1 MKEKMRSLI
10 NLLND
15 WTEAYDNGH
24 PIVSDKEWD
33 DKYFELEKLE
43 KEANFSFPD
52 SPTQKINFTIVNKL
66 EKVTHNHKMLSLEKT
81 KNIDDISK
89 FFGNKDYIAMCKM
102 DGLTCSL
109 TYENGKLVS
118 AETRGNGSVGENILH
133 NAMIIPSIPKRIKHN
148 GTLVVDGE
156 IICTAENFKQF
167 EDEYENP
174 RNFAAGSIRL
184 FNSKECYE
192 RNLTFVAW
200 DIIDG
205 YENISTL
212 SDKLI
217 FLEKLGFESVPYAM
231 GTINF
236 CINILKEEAKKY
248 GYPIDGIVF
257 KFNDIKYGESLGA
270 TDHHFKNAIAF
281 KFYDERFKTY
291 LKDIEWSI
299 GRTGV
304 LTPIAVYEPVNDGIS
319 TFERASLHNVS
330 VIECLFN
337 GTTPYKGQPIWV
349 GKSNQIIPQVFEV
362 EEIPIA
368 EEAEFL
374 FTPRFC
380 PICGEPASIEENEG
394 VKILIC
400 DNPNCEG
407 KMINKLNHFCG
418 KNGLDIKGLSKATLE
433 KLIEWEWIENI
444 IDIFNLK
451 NHRTEWIQKTGFGQ
465 KSVDNILNAIE
476 EAKTTTLEAFISS
489 LGIPLIGKVV
499 AADLTKHFKD
509 YHEFREAINN
519 KFDFS
524 EFEGFAE
531 SKTEALWNYDYTEA
545 DKIYN
550 LLNFCLKEEK
560 EESLEKTCA
569 NLKIVI
575 TGKLIK
581 FKNRNELKALIE
593 TKGGKVVDSVSK
605 NTSYL
610 INNDLTSTSGKNKDA
625 QRLNIPIISEEEFF
639 EKFLKNS

>member
-33 DKYFELEKLE
+33 DKYFELENLE
-43 KEANFSFPD
+43 KKLNFSFPD

-89 FFGNKDYIAMCKM
+89 FFGSKDYIAMCKM

-133 NAMIIPSIPKRIKHN
+133 NAMVIPSIPKKIKHK

-167 EDEYENP
+167 KDKYENP

-184 FNSKECYE
+184 FNSKECHE

-217 FLEKLGFESVPYAM
+217 FLEELGFEFVPYAM

-236 CINILKEEAKKY
+236 CIDILKEEAKKC

-257 KFNDIKYGESLGA
+257 KFNDIAYGESLGA

-304 LTPIAVYEPVNDGIS
+304 LTPIAVYEPVNDGVS

-330 VIECLFN
+330 VMECLFN

-368 EEAEFL
+368 EEVEFL

-380 PICGEPASIEENEG
+380 PICGELASIEENEG

-400 DNPNCEG
+400 GNPNCEG

-451 NHRTEWIQKTGFGQ
+451 NHRAEWIQKTGFGQ

-499 AADLTKHFKD
+499 AADLMKHFKD
-509 YHEFREAINN
+509 YHEFREAVNN

-531 SKTEALWNYDYTEA
+531 SKTEALWNYNYTEA
-545 DKIYN
+545 DEIYN
-550 LLNFCLKEEK
+550 FLNLCSKEK

-569 NLKIVI
+569 DLKIVI

-581 FKNRNELKALIE
+581 FKNRNEFKALIE
-593 TKGGKVVDSVSK
+593 AKGGKVVDSVSK

-625 QRLNIPIISEEEFF
+625 QKLNIPIISEEEFF

>member
-33 DKYFELEKLE
+33 DKYFELENLE
-43 KEANFSFPD
+43 KESNFSFPD

-66 EKVTHNHKMLSLEKT
+66 EKVIHNHKMLSLEKT

-109 TYENGKLVS
+109 TYENGKLIS

-133 NAMIIPSIPKRIKHN
+133 NAMVIPSIPKKIKHK
-148 GTLVVDGE
+148 GILVVDGE

-167 EDEYENP
+167 EDKYENP

-217 FLEKLGFESVPYAM
+217 FLEELGFEFVPYAM

-236 CINILKEEAKKY
+236 CIDALKEEAKKC

-257 KFNDIKYGESLGA
+257 KFNDIEYGESLGA

-291 LKDIEWSI
+291 LKDVEWSI

-330 VIECLFN
+330 VMECLFN
-337 GTTPYKGQPIWV
+337 GTVPYKGQPIWV

-362 EEIPIA
+362 EEIPIV
-368 EEAEFL
+368 EEEVEFL
-374 FTPRFC
+374 FTPLFC
-380 PICGEPASIEENEG
+380 PICGELASIEENEG

-400 DNPNCEG
+400 GNPNCEG

-451 NHRTEWIQKTGFGQ
+451 NHRAEWIQKAGFGQ

-499 AADLTKHFKD
+499 AADLMKHFKD
-509 YHEFREAINN
+509 YHEFREAVNN

-531 SKTEALWNYDYTEA
+531 SKTEALWNYDYTKA
-545 DKIYN
+545 DEIYN
-550 LLNFCLKEEK
+550 LLNLYSKEK
-560 EESLEKTCA
+560 EENSEKTCA
-569 NLKIVI
+569 DLKIVI

-593 TKGGKVVDSVSK
+593 AKGGKVVDSVSK

-610 INNDLTSTSGKNKDA
+610 INNDIASTSGKNKDA
-625 QRLNIPIISEEEFF
+625 HKLGIPIISEEEFF
-639 EKFLKNS
+639 KKFLKNS

>member
-1 MKEKMRSLI
+1 MKEKMRTLI
-10 NLLND
+10 ELLNS
-15 WTEAYDNGH
+15 WTEAYDMGK
-24 PIVSDKEWD
+24 PIVSDEEWD
-33 DKYFELEKLE
+33 NKYFELVNLE
-43 KEANFSFPD
+43 RESNFSFPD
-52 SPTQKINFTIVNKL
+52 SPTQNVNFTIVNKL

-81 KNIDDISK
+81 KNIEDVSK

-109 TYENGKLVS
+109 TYENGILVS
-118 AETRGNGSVGENILH
+118 AETRGNGSMGENILH
-133 NAMIIPSIPKRIKHN
+133 NAMVIPSIPKRIKYKE
-148 GTLVVDGE
+148 TFVVDGE

-167 EDEYENP
+167 EDKYENP

-184 FNSKECYE
+184 LDSKECYN
-192 RNLTFVAW
+192 RNLTFIAW

-205 YENISTL
+205 YKNFSTL
-212 SDKLI
+212 LEKLI
-217 FLEKLGFESVPYAM
+217 FLEELGFEFVPYAM
-231 GTINF
+231 GTVSF
-236 CINILKEEAKKY
+236 CIDTLKEEAKKC

-257 KFNDIKYGESLGA
+257 KFNDIEYGKSLGA

-304 LTPIAVYEPVNDGIS
+304 LTPIAVYEPVDDGIS

-330 VIECLFN
+330 VMESLFN
-337 GTTPYKGQPIWV
+337 DTLPYKGQPIWV

-362 EEIPIA
+362 EELPID
-368 EEAEFL
+368 EEVEFL
-374 FTPRFC
+374 FTPQYC
-380 PICGEPASIEENEG
+380 PICGELTSIEENEG
-394 VKILIC
+394 VKILVC
-400 DNPNCEG
+400 GNPNCEG

-433 KLIEWEWIENI
+433 KLMEWKWIENI

-451 NHRTEWIQKTGFGQ
+451 EHRAEWIQKAGFGQ

-476 EAKTTTLEAFISS
+476 EAKTTTVEAFISS

-499 AADLTKHFKD
+499 AADLMKHFKD
-509 YHEFREAINN
+509 YCEFREAVNN

-524 EFEGFAE
+524 KFESFAE

-545 DKIYN
+545 DEIFK
-550 LLNFCLKEEK
+550 LLILSPKEEK
-560 EESLEKTCA
+560 VYGETCA
-569 NLKIVI
+569 NLKFVI
-575 TGKLIK
+575 TGKLTK
-581 FKNRNELKALIE
+581 FKNRNEFKELIE
-593 TKGGKVVDSVSK
+593 TNGGKVIDSVSK

-610 INNDLTSTSGKNKDA
+610 INNDITSTSGKNKEA
-625 QRLNIPIISEEEFF
+625 QKLGIPIISEEEFF
-639 EKFLKNS
+639 EKFFKNS

>member
-33 DKYFELEKLE
+33 DKYFELENLE
-43 KEANFSFPD
+43 KESNFSFPD

-81 KNIDDISK
+81 KNVDDISK

-109 TYENGKLVS
+109 TYENGKLIS

-133 NAMIIPSIPKRIKHN
+133 NAMVIPSIPKKIKHK

-167 EDEYENP
+167 EDKYENP

-217 FLEKLGFESVPYAM
+217 FLEELGFEFVPYAM

-236 CINILKEEAKKY
+236 CIDTLKEEAKKC

-257 KFNDIKYGESLGA
+257 KFNDIEYGESLGA

-291 LKDIEWSI
+291 LKDVEWSI

-304 LTPIAVYEPVNDGIS
+304 LTPIAVYEPVNDGVS

-330 VIECLFN
+330 VMECLFN
-337 GTTPYKGQPIWV
+337 GAVPYKGQPIWV

-362 EEIPIA
+362 EEIPIV
-368 EEAEFL
+368 EEVEFL
-374 FTPRFC
+374 FIPLFC
-380 PICGEPASIEENEG
+380 PICGELASIEENEG

-400 DNPNCEG
+400 GNPNCEG

-433 KLIEWEWIENI
+433 KLMEWEWIENI

-451 NHRTEWIQKTGFGQ
+451 NHRAEWIQKAGFGQ

-476 EAKTTTLEAFISS
+476 EAKTTTPEAFISS

-499 AADLTKHFKD
+499 AADLMKHFKD
-509 YHEFREAINN
+509 YHEFREAVNN

-531 SKTEALWNYDYTEA
+531 SKTEALWNYDYTKA
-545 DKIYN
+545 DEIYN
-550 LLNFCLKEEK
+550 LLNLCSKEK
-560 EESLEKTCA
+560 EENSEKTCTD
-569 NLKIVI
+569 LKIVI

-593 TKGGKVVDSVSK
+593 AKGGKVVDSVSK

-610 INNDLTSTSGKNKDA
+610 INNDIASTSGKNKDA
-625 QRLNIPIISEEEFF
+625 HKLGIPIISEEEFF

>member
-1 MKEKMRSLI
+1 MKEKMRTLI
-10 NLLND
+10 ELLNS
-15 WTEAYDNGH
+15 WTEAYDMGK
-24 PIVSDKEWD
+24 PIVSDEEWD
-33 DKYFELEKLE
+33 NKYFELVNLE
-43 KEANFSFPD
+43 RESNFSFPD
-52 SPTQKINFTIVNKL
+52 SPTQNVNFTIVNKL

-81 KNIDDISK
+81 KNIEDVSK

-109 TYENGKLVS
+109 TYENGILVS

-133 NAMIIPSIPKRIKHN
+133 NAMVIPSIPKRIKYKE
-148 GTLVVDGE
+148 TFVVDGE

-167 EDEYENP
+167 EDKYENP

-184 FNSKECYE
+184 LDSKECYN
-192 RNLTFVAW
+192 RNLTFIAW

-205 YENISTL
+205 YKNFSTL
-212 SDKLI
+212 LEKLI
-217 FLEKLGFESVPYAM
+217 FLEELGFEFVPYAM
-231 GTINF
+231 GTVSF
-236 CINILKEEAKKY
+236 CIDTLKEEAKKC

-257 KFNDIKYGESLGA
+257 KFNDIEYGKSLGA

-304 LTPIAVYEPVNDGIS
+304 LTPIAVYEPVDDGIS

-330 VIECLFN
+330 VIESLFN
-337 GTTPYKGQPIWV
+337 DTLPYKGQPIWV

-362 EEIPIA
+362 EELPIN
-368 EEAEFL
+368 EEVEFL
-374 FTPRFC
+374 FTPQYC
-380 PICGEPASIEENEG
+380 PICGELASIEENEG
-394 VKILIC
+394 VKILVC
-400 DNPNCEG
+400 GNPNCEG

-433 KLIEWEWIENI
+433 KLMEWKWIENI

-451 NHRTEWIQKTGFGQ
+451 EHRAEWIQKAGFGQ

-476 EAKTTTLEAFISS
+476 EAKTTTIEAFISS

-499 AADLTKHFKD
+499 AADLMKHFKD
-509 YHEFREAINN
+509 YCEFREAVNN

-524 EFEGFAE
+524 KFESFAE

-545 DKIYN
+545 DEIFK
-550 LLNFCLKEEK
+550 LLILSPKEEK
-560 EESLEKTCA
+560 VYGETCA
-569 NLKIVI
+569 NLKFVI
-575 TGKLIK
+575 TGKLTK
-581 FKNRNELKALIE
+581 FKNRNEFKELIE
-593 TKGGKVVDSVSK
+593 TNGGKVIDSVSK

-610 INNDLTSTSGKNKDA
+610 INNDITSTSGKNKEA
-625 QRLNIPIISEEEFF
+625 QKLGIPIISEEEFF
-639 EKFLKNS
+639 EKFFKNS

>member
-1 MKEKMRSLI
+1 MKEKMRTLI
-10 NLLND
+10 ELLNS
-15 WTEAYDNGH
+15 WTEAYDMGK
-24 PIVSDKEWD
+24 PIVSDEEWD
-33 DKYFELEKLE
+33 NKYFELVNLE
-43 KEANFSFPD
+43 RESNFSFPD
-52 SPTQKINFTIVNKL
+52 SPTQNVNFTIVNKL

-81 KNIDDISK
+81 KNIEDVSK

-109 TYENGKLVS
+109 TYENGILIS

-133 NAMIIPSIPKRIKHN
+133 NAMVIPSIPKRIKYKE
-148 GTLVVDGE
+148 TFVVDGE

-167 EDEYENP
+167 EDKYENP

-184 FNSKECYE
+184 LDSKECYN
-192 RNLTFVAW
+192 RNLTFIAW

-205 YENISTL
+205 YKNFSTL
-212 SDKLI
+212 LEKLI
-217 FLEKLGFESVPYAM
+217 FLEELGFEFVPYTM
-231 GTINF
+231 GTVSF
-236 CINILKEEAKKY
+236 CIDTLKEEAKKC

-257 KFNDIKYGESLGA
+257 KFNDIEYGKSLGA

-304 LTPIAVYEPVNDGIS
+304 LTPIAVYEPVDDGIS

-330 VIECLFN
+330 VMESLFN
-337 GTTPYKGQPIWV
+337 DTLPYKGQPIWV

-362 EEIPIA
+362 EELPID
-368 EEAEFL
+368 EEVEFL
-374 FTPRFC
+374 FTPQYC
-380 PICGEPASIEENEG
+380 PICGELASIEENEG
-394 VKILIC
+394 VKILVC
-400 DNPNCEG
+400 GNPNCEG

-433 KLIEWEWIENI
+433 KLMEWEWIENI

-451 NHRTEWIQKTGFGQ
+451 EHRAEWIQKAGFGQ

-476 EAKTTTLEAFISS
+476 EAKTTTVEAFISS

-499 AADLTKHFKD
+499 AADLMKHFKD
-509 YHEFREAINN
+509 YCEFREAVNN

-524 EFEGFAE
+524 KFESFAE

-545 DKIYN
+545 DEIFK
-550 LLNFCLKEEK
+550 LLILSPKEEK
-560 EESLEKTCA
+560 VYGETCA
-569 NLKIVI
+569 NLKFVI
-575 TGKLIK
+575 TGKLTK
-581 FKNRNELKALIE
+581 FKNRNEFKELIE
-593 TKGGKVVDSVSK
+593 SNGGKVIDSVSK

-610 INNDLTSTSGKNKDA
+610 INNDITSTSGKNKEA
-625 QRLNIPIISEEEFF
+625 QKLGIPIISEEEFF
-639 EKFLKNS
+639 EKFFKNS

>member
-1 MKEKMRSLI
+1 MKEKMRTLI
-10 NLLND
+10 ELLNS
-15 WTEAYDNGH
+15 WTEAYDMGK
-24 PIVSDKEWD
+24 PIVSDEEWD
-33 DKYFELEKLE
+33 NKYFELVNLE
-43 KEANFSFPD
+43 RESNFSFPD
-52 SPTQKINFTIVNKL
+52 SPTQNVNFTIVNKL

-81 KNIDDISK
+81 KNIEDVSK

-109 TYENGKLVS
+109 TYENGILIS

-133 NAMIIPSIPKRIKHN
+133 NAMVIPSIPKRIKYKE
-148 GTLVVDGE
+148 TFVVDGE

-167 EDEYENP
+167 ENNYENP

-184 FNSKECYE
+184 LDSKECYN
-192 RNLTFVAW
+192 RNLTFIAW

-205 YENISTL
+205 YKNFSTL
-212 SDKLI
+212 LEKLI
-217 FLEKLGFESVPYAM
+217 FLEELGFEFVPYAM
-231 GTINF
+231 GTISF
-236 CINILKEEAKKY
+236 CIDTLKEEAKKC

-257 KFNDIKYGESLGA
+257 KFNDVEYGKSLGA

-304 LTPIAVYEPVNDGIS
+304 LTPIAVYEPVDDGIS

-330 VIECLFN
+330 VMESLFN
-337 GTTPYKGQPIWV
+337 DTLPYKGQPIWV

-362 EEIPIA
+362 EELPID
-368 EEAEFL
+368 EEVEFL
-374 FTPRFC
+374 FTPQYC
-380 PICGEPASIEENEG
+380 PICGELASIEENEG
-394 VKILIC
+394 VKILVC
-400 DNPNCEG
+400 GNPNCEG

-433 KLIEWEWIENI
+433 KLMEWKWIENI

-451 NHRTEWIQKTGFGQ
+451 EHRAEWIQKAGFGQ

-476 EAKTTTLEAFISS
+476 EAKTTTVEAFISS

-499 AADLTKHFKD
+499 AADLMKHFKD
-509 YHEFREAINN
+509 YCEFREAVNN

-524 EFEGFAE
+524 KFESFAE

-545 DKIYN
+545 DEIFK
-550 LLNFCLKEEK
+550 LLILSPKEEK
-560 EESLEKTCA
+560 VYGETCA
-569 NLKIVI
+569 NLKFVI
-575 TGKLIK
+575 TGKLTK
-581 FKNRNELKALIE
+581 FKNRNEFKELIE
-593 TKGGKVVDSVSK
+593 TNGGKVIDSVSK

-610 INNDLTSTSGKNKDA
+610 INNDITSTSGKNKEA
-625 QRLNIPIISEEEFF
+625 QKLGIPIISEEEFF
-639 EKFLKNS
+639 EKFFKNS

>member
-1 MKEKMRSLI
+1 MKEKMRTLI
-10 NLLND
+10 ELLNS
-15 WTEAYDNGH
+15 WTEAYDMGK
-24 PIVSDKEWD
+24 PIVSDEEWD
-33 DKYFELEKLE
+33 NKYFELVNLE
-43 KEANFSFPD
+43 RESNFSFPD
-52 SPTQKINFTIVNKL
+52 SPTQNINFTIVNKL

-81 KNIDDISK
+81 KNTEDVSK

-109 TYENGKLVS
+109 TYENGILVS

-133 NAMIIPSIPKRIKHN
+133 NAMVIPSIPKRIKYKE
-148 GTLVVDGE
+148 TFVVDGE

-167 EDEYENP
+167 ENKYENP

-184 FNSKECYE
+184 LDSKECYN
-192 RNLTFVAW
+192 RNLTFIAW

-205 YENISTL
+205 YKNFSTL
-212 SDKLI
+212 LEKLI
-217 FLEKLGFESVPYAM
+217 FLEELEFEFVPYAM
-231 GTINF
+231 GTVSF
-236 CINILKEEAKKY
+236 CIDTLKEEAKKC

-257 KFNDIKYGESLGA
+257 KFNDVEYGKSLGA

-304 LTPIAVYEPVNDGIS
+304 LTPIAVYEPVDDGIS

-330 VIECLFN
+330 VMESLFN
-337 GTTPYKGQPIWV
+337 DTLPYKGQPIWV

-362 EEIPIA
+362 EELPID
-368 EEAEFL
+368 EEVEFL
-374 FTPRFC
+374 FTPLYC
-380 PICGEPASIEENEG
+380 PICGELASIEENEG
-394 VKILIC
+394 VKILVC
-400 DNPNCEG
+400 GNPNCEG

-433 KLIEWEWIENI
+433 KLMEWEWIENI

-451 NHRTEWIQKTGFGQ
+451 EHRAEWIQKAGFGQ

-476 EAKTTTLEAFISS
+476 EAKTTTVEAFISS

-499 AADLTKHFKD
+499 AADLMKHFKD
-509 YHEFREAINN
+509 YCEFREAVNN

-524 EFEGFAE
+524 KFESFAE
-531 SKTEALWNYDYTEA
+531 SKTEALWNYNYTEA
-545 DKIYN
+545 DEIFK
-550 LLNFCLKEEK
+550 LLILSPKEEK
-560 EESLEKTCA
+560 VYGETCA
-569 NLKIVI
+569 NLKFVI
-575 TGKLIK
+575 TGKLTK
-581 FKNRNELKALIE
+581 FKNRNEFKELIE
-593 TKGGKVVDSVSK
+593 TNGGKVIDSVSK

-610 INNDLTSTSGKNKDA
+610 INNDITSTSGKNKEA
-625 QRLNIPIISEEEFF
+625 QKLGIPIISEEEFF
-639 EKFLKNS
+639 EKFFKNS

>member
-33 DKYFELEKLE
+33 DKYFELENLE
-43 KEANFSFPD
+43 KESNFSFPD

-133 NAMIIPSIPKRIKHN
+133 NAMVIPSIPKKIKYN

-167 EDEYENP
+167 EDKYENP

-200 DIIDG
+200 DIIDD

-217 FLEKLGFESVPYAM
+217 FLKKLGFESVPYAM
-231 GTINF
+231 GTVNF
-236 CINILKEEAKKY
+236 CIDILKEEAKKY

-304 LTPIAVYEPVNDGIS
+304 LTPIAVYEPVNDGVS

-330 VIECLFN
+330 VMECLFN
-337 GTTPYKGQPIWV
+337 GTAPYKGQPIWV

-380 PICGEPASIEENEG
+380 PICGEPTSIEENEG

-400 DNPNCEG
+400 GNPNCEG

-545 DKIYN
+545 DEIYN
-550 LLNFCLKEEK
+550 LLNFCLKEK
-560 EESLEKTCA
+560 EENLEKTCA

-610 INNDLTSTSGKNKDA
+610 INNDLTSTSSKNKDA

>member
-1 MKEKMRSLI
+1 MKEKMRTLI
-10 NLLND
+10 DLLNS
-15 WTEAYDNGH
+15 WTEAYDMGK
-24 PIVSDKEWD
+24 PTISDEEWD
-33 DKYFELEKLE
+33 NKYFELVNLE
-43 KEANFSFPD
+43 RESNFSFPD
-52 SPTQKINFTIVNKL
+52 SPTQSINFTIVNKL

-81 KNIDDISK
+81 KNIEDVNK

-109 TYENGKLVS
+109 TYENGILVS

-133 NAMIIPSIPKRIKHN
+133 NAMVIPSIPKRIKYKE
-148 GTLVVDGE
+148 TFVVDGE

-167 EDEYENP
+167 EDKYENP

-184 FNSKECYE
+184 LDSKECYN
-192 RNLTFVAW
+192 RNLTFIAW

-205 YENISTL
+205 YKNFSTL
-212 SDKLI
+212 LEKLI
-217 FLEKLGFESVPYAM
+217 FLEELGFEFVPYAM
-231 GTINF
+231 GTVSF
-236 CINILKEEAKKY
+236 CIDTLKEEAKKC

-257 KFNDIKYGESLGA
+257 KFNDIEYGKSLGA

-304 LTPIAVYEPVNDGIS
+304 LTPIAVYEPVDDGIS

-330 VIECLFN
+330 VMESLFN
-337 GTTPYKGQPIWV
+337 DTLPYKGQPIWV

-362 EEIPIA
+362 EELPID
-368 EEAEFL
+368 EEVEFL
-374 FTPRFC
+374 FTPQYC
-380 PICGEPASIEENEG
+380 PICGELTSIEENEG
-394 VKILIC
+394 VKILVC
-400 DNPNCEG
+400 GNPNCEG

-433 KLIEWEWIENI
+433 KLMEWEWIENI

-451 NHRTEWIQKTGFGQ
+451 EHRAEWIQKAGFGQ

-476 EAKTTTLEAFISS
+476 EAKTTTVEAFISS

-499 AADLTKHFKD
+499 AADLMKHFKD
-509 YHEFREAINN
+509 YCEFREAVNN

-524 EFEGFAE
+524 KFESFAE

-545 DKIYN
+545 DEIFK
-550 LLNFCLKEEK
+550 LLILSPKEEK
-560 EESLEKTCA
+560 VYGETCA
-569 NLKIVI
+569 NLKFVI
-575 TGKLIK
+575 TGKLTK
-581 FKNRNELKALIE
+581 FKNRNEFKELIE
-593 TKGGKVVDSVSK
+593 TNGGKVIDSVSK

-610 INNDLTSTSGKNKDA
+610 INNDITSTSGKNKEA
-625 QRLNIPIISEEEFF
+625 QKLGIPIISEEEFF
-639 EKFLKNS
+639 EKFFKNS

>member
-1 MKEKMRSLI
+1 MKEKMRTLI
-10 NLLND
+10 ELLNS
-15 WTEAYDNGH
+15 WTEAYDMGK
-24 PIVSDKEWD
+24 PIVSDEEWD
-33 DKYFELEKLE
+33 NKYFELVNLE
-43 KEANFSFPD
+43 RESNFSFPD
-52 SPTQKINFTIVNKL
+52 SPTQNVNFTIVNKL

-81 KNIDDISK
+81 KNIEDVSK

-109 TYENGKLVS
+109 TYENGILAS

-133 NAMIIPSIPKRIKHN
+133 NAMVIPSIPKRIKYKE
-148 GTLVVDGE
+148 TFVVDGE

-167 EDEYENP
+167 ENKYENP

-184 FNSKECYE
+184 LDSKECYN
-192 RNLTFVAW
+192 RNLTFIAW

-205 YENISTL
+205 YKNFSTL
-212 SDKLI
+212 LEKLI
-217 FLEKLGFESVPYAM
+217 FLEELGFEFVPYAM
-231 GTINF
+231 GTVSF
-236 CINILKEEAKKY
+236 CIDTLKEEAKKC

-257 KFNDIKYGESLGA
+257 KFNDIEYGKSLGA

-304 LTPIAVYEPVNDGIS
+304 LTPIAVYEPVDDGIS

-330 VIECLFN
+330 VMESLFN
-337 GTTPYKGQPIWV
+337 DALPYKGQPIWV

-362 EEIPIA
+362 EELPIN
-368 EEAEFL
+368 EEVESL
-374 FTPRFC
+374 FTPLHC
-380 PICGEPASIEENEG
+380 PICGEPTSIEENEG
-394 VKILIC
+394 VKILVC
-400 DNPNCEG
+400 GNPNCEG

-433 KLIEWEWIENI
+433 KLMEWEWIENI

-451 NHRTEWIQKTGFGQ
+451 EHRAEWIQKAGFGQ

-476 EAKTTTLEAFISS
+476 EAKTTTVEAFISS

-499 AADLTKHFKD
+499 AADLMKHFKD
-509 YHEFREAINN
+509 YCEFREAVNN

-524 EFEGFAE
+524 KFESFAE

-545 DKIYN
+545 DEIFK
-550 LLNFCLKEEK
+550 LLIFSPKEEK
-560 EESLEKTCA
+560 VCGETCA
-569 NLKIVI
+569 NLKFVI
-575 TGKLIK
+575 TGKLTK
-581 FKNRNELKALIE
+581 FKNRNEFKELIE
-593 TKGGKVVDSVSK
+593 TNGGKVIDSVSK

-610 INNDLTSTSGKNKDA
+610 INNDITSTSGKNKEA
-625 QRLNIPIISEEEFF
+625 QKLGIPIISEEEFF
-639 EKFLKNS
+639 EKFFKNS

>member
-1 MKEKMRSLI
+1 MKEKMRTLI
-10 NLLND
+10 ELLNS
-15 WTEAYDNGH
+15 WTEAYDMGK
-24 PIVSDKEWD
+24 PIVSDEEWD
-33 DKYFELEKLE
+33 NKYFELVNLE
-43 KEANFSFPD
+43 RESNFSFPD
-52 SPTQKINFTIVNKL
+52 SPTQNVNFTIVNKL

-81 KNIDDISK
+81 KNIEDVSK

-109 TYENGKLVS
+109 TYENGILIS

-133 NAMIIPSIPKRIKHN
+133 NAMVIPSIPKRIKYKE
-148 GTLVVDGE
+148 TFVVDGE

-167 EDEYENP
+167 EDKYENP

-184 FNSKECYE
+184 LDSKECYN
-192 RNLTFVAW
+192 RNLTFIAW

-205 YENISTL
+205 YKNFSTL
-212 SDKLI
+212 LEKLI
-217 FLEKLGFESVPYAM
+217 FLEELGFEFVPYTM
-231 GTINF
+231 GTVSF
-236 CINILKEEAKKY
+236 CIDTLKEEAKKC

-257 KFNDIKYGESLGA
+257 KFNDIEYGKSLGA

-304 LTPIAVYEPVNDGIS
+304 LTPIAVYEPVDDGIS

-330 VIECLFN
+330 VMESLFN
-337 GTTPYKGQPIWV
+337 DTLPYKGQPIWV

-362 EEIPIA
+362 EELPID
-368 EEAEFL
+368 EEVEFL
-374 FTPRFC
+374 FTPQYC
-380 PICGEPASIEENEG
+380 PICGELASIEENEG
-394 VKILIC
+394 VKILVC
-400 DNPNCEG
+400 GNPNCEG

-433 KLIEWEWIENI
+433 KLMEWEWIENI

-451 NHRTEWIQKTGFGQ
+451 EHRAEWIQKAGFGQ

-476 EAKTTTLEAFISS
+476 EAKTTTVEAFISS

-499 AADLTKHFKD
+499 AADLMKHFKD
-509 YHEFREAINN
+509 YCEFREAVNN

-524 EFEGFAE
+524 KFESFAE

-545 DKIYN
+545 DEIFK
-550 LLNFCLKEEK
+550 LLILSPKEEK
-560 EESLEKTCA
+560 VYGETCA
-569 NLKIVI
+569 NLKFVI
-575 TGKLIK
+575 TGKLTK
-581 FKNRNELKALIE
+581 FKNRNEFKELIE
-593 TKGGKVVDSVSK
+593 TNGGKVIDSVSK

-610 INNDLTSTSGKNKDA
+610 INNDITSTSGKNKEA
-625 QRLNIPIISEEEFF
+625 QKLGIPIISEEEFF
-639 EKFLKNS
+639 EKFFKNS

>member
-33 DKYFELEKLE
+33 DKYFELENLE
-43 KEANFSFPD
+43 KELNFSFPD

-109 TYENGKLVS
+109 TYENGKLIS

-133 NAMIIPSIPKRIKHN
+133 NAMVIPSIPKKIKHK

-156 IICTAENFKQF
+156 IICTAENFKQL
-167 EDEYENP
+167 EDKYKNP

-212 SDKLI
+212 LDKLI
-217 FLEKLGFESVPYAM
+217 FLEELGFEFVPYAM

-236 CINILKEEAKKY
+236 CIDILKEEAKKC

-304 LTPIAVYEPVNDGIS
+304 LTPIAVYEPVNDGVS

-330 VIECLFN
+330 VMECLFN
-337 GTTPYKGQPIWV
+337 DTVPYKGQPIWV

-368 EEAEFL
+368 EEVEFL
-374 FTPRFC
+374 FTPLYC
-380 PICGEPASIEENEG
+380 PICGELASIEENEG
-394 VKILIC
+394 VKVLIC
-400 DNPNCEG
+400 GNPNCEG

-433 KLIEWEWIENI
+433 KLIEWGWIENI

-451 NHRTEWIQKTGFGQ
+451 NHRVEWIQKAGFGQ

-476 EAKTTTLEAFISS
+476 EAKTTTPEAFISS

-499 AADLTKHFKD
+499 AADLMKYFKD
-509 YHEFREAINN
+509 YHEFREAVNN

-531 SKTEALWNYDYTEA
+531 SKTEALWNYDYTKA
-545 DKIYN
+545 DEIYN
-550 LLNFCLKEEK
+550 LLNLCPKEK
-560 EESLEKTCA
+560 EENLEKTCTD
-569 NLKIVI
+569 LKIVI

-581 FKNRNELKALIE
+581 FKNRNELKTLIE
-593 TKGGKVVDSVSK
+593 AKGGKVVDSVSK

-610 INNDLTSTSGKNKDA
+610 INNDIASTSGKNKDA
-625 QRLNIPIISEEEFF
+625 HKLGIPIISEEEFF

>member
-1 MKEKMRSLI
+1 MKEKMRTLI
-10 NLLND
+10 ELLNS
-15 WTEAYDNGH
+15 WTEAYDMGK
-24 PIVSDKEWD
+24 PIVSDEEWD
-33 DKYFELEKLE
+33 NKYFELVNLE
-43 KEANFSFPD
+43 RESNFSFPD
-52 SPTQKINFTIVNKL
+52 SPTQNVNFTIVNKL

-81 KNIDDISK
+81 KNIEDVSK

-109 TYENGKLVS
+109 TYENGILVS

-133 NAMIIPSIPKRIKHN
+133 NAMVIPSIPKRIKYKE
-148 GTLVVDGE
+148 TFIVDGE

-167 EDEYENP
+167 EDKYENP

-184 FNSKECYE
+184 LDSKECYN
-192 RNLTFVAW
+192 RNLTFIAW

-205 YENISTL
+205 YKNFSTL
-212 SDKLI
+212 LEKLI
-217 FLEKLGFESVPYAM
+217 FLEELGFEFVPYTM
-231 GTINF
+231 GTVSF
-236 CINILKEEAKKY
+236 CIDTLKEEAKKC

-257 KFNDIKYGESLGA
+257 KFNDIEYGKSLGA

-304 LTPIAVYEPVNDGIS
+304 LTPIAVYEPVDDGIS

-330 VIECLFN
+330 VMESLFN
-337 GTTPYKGQPIWV
+337 DTLPYKGQPIWV

-362 EEIPIA
+362 EELPID
-368 EEAEFL
+368 EEVEFL
-374 FTPRFC
+374 FTPQYC
-380 PICGEPASIEENEG
+380 PICGELTSIEENEG
-394 VKILIC
+394 VKILVC
-400 DNPNCEG
+400 GNPNCEG

-433 KLIEWEWIENI
+433 KLMEWKWIENI

-451 NHRTEWIQKTGFGQ
+451 EHRAEWIQKAGFGQ

-476 EAKTTTLEAFISS
+476 EAKTTTVEAFISS

-499 AADLTKHFKD
+499 AADLMKHFKD
-509 YHEFREAINN
+509 YCEFREAVNN

-524 EFEGFAE
+524 KFESFAE

-545 DKIYN
+545 DEIFK
-550 LLNFCLKEEK
+550 LLILSPKEEK
-560 EESLEKTCA
+560 VYGETCA
-569 NLKIVI
+569 NLKFVI
-575 TGKLIK
+575 TGKLTK
-581 FKNRNELKALIE
+581 FKNRNEFKELIE
-593 TKGGKVVDSVSK
+593 TNGGKVIDSVSK

-610 INNDLTSTSGKNKDA
+610 INNDITSTSGKNKEA
-625 QRLNIPIISEEEFF
+625 QKLGIPIISEEEFF
-639 EKFLKNS
+639 EKFFKNS